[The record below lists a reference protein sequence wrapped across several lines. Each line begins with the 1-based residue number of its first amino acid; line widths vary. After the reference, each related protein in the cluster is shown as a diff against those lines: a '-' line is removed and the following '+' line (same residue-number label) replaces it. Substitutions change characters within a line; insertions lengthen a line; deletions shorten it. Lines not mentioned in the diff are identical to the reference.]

1 MTGEVW
7 HILTLL
13 IYELVRECK
22 YSQSI
27 LAILYLPI
35 HVHTCT
41 HLFSHTAEANSKIR
55 TLERTSKSLKN
66 EKAVLQEEITSLR
79 DQVAEKDK
87 DLRGV
92 KGELREL
99 QDDNSRL
106 TEKLTDIRAQK
117 TKFSRLAREKAEEMG
132 ERERESERFLSH
144 LYVYCP
150 S

>member
-1 MTGEVW
+1 M
-7 HILTLL
+7 
-13 IYELVRECK
+13 
-22 YSQSI
+22 
-27 LAILYLPI
+27 
-35 HVHTCT
+35 
-41 HLFSHTAEANSKIR
+41 
-55 TLERTSKSLKN
+55 ERTSKSLKN

-132 ERERESERFLSH
+132 KRERERARDSYPIHMCIVLCSTMGM
-144 LYVYCP
+144 YVL
-150 S
+150 